1 MTSPTSS
8 PLTLGYRFAS
18 KGLDPARASPAIPVV
33 AVLLYV
39 LYCALAYVVT
49 FDVLVVR
56 LRTLL
61 ASSAAVDAVA
71 VAAKLGYVFVGMPML
86 YRHITQAEDGADHA
100 PALDACLLFWRPT
113 MPLQSLYGLCKPPP
127 PVLEKPPIEYQAMT
141 ECKVCLEFYTAE
153 KLAAYCDTC
162 TTPCCIACFN
172 NYLEHRLTS
181 NETLCCPGCKNHLSP
196 TLLTSSA
203 VSFDTREACAA
214 HCLTQ
219 DEQRTC
225 PRCHKPA
232 RKGSLRKRRVICDAC
247 KATSCA
253 DCGKDYHLLPTCRDK
268 AFERYCRETGV
279 KRCPG
284 CSRLVQKADDAC
296 DHVTCV
302 KCLYAFE
309 WPTVLSYDQTKP

>member
-1 MTSPTSS
+1 MASPSSS
-8 PLTLGYRFAS
+8 PLTLGYRFAA

-49 FDVLVVR
+49 FDVLLVR

-61 ASSAAVDAVA
+61 AFGAALDAVA
-71 VAAKLGYVFVGMPML
+71 VAAKIGYVFVGMPML
-86 YRHITQAEDGADHA
+86 YRHITQAEEGTDHA
-100 PALDACLLFWRPT
+100 PALDACLLLLAPWALPLTFLYAAT

-127 PVLEKPPIEYQAMT
+127 PVLEKPSIEYQAMT

-196 TLLTSSA
+196 NLLASNA
-203 VSFDTREACAA
+203 ISFDTREACAA

-219 DEQRTC
+219 DEQRIC
-225 PRCHKPA
+225 PRCHQLA

-247 KATSCA
+247 KTTSCA

-268 AFERYCRETGV
+268 AFERYCRETGPARA
-279 KRCPG
+279 KG
-284 CSRLVQKADDAC
+284 
-296 DHVTCV
+296 
-302 KCLYAFE
+302 
-309 WPTVLSYDQTKP
+309 